1 MSTTKLNTI
10 PEILEDIRAGRMVV
24 MMDDE
29 ERENEGDL
37 VMAASKVR
45 PEDINFMARFGR
57 GLICLPLT
65 RERCRQLQLPL
76 MVNENQSRFA
86 TNFTV
91 SIEAVEGITTGISA
105 YDRAHTI
112 RTAVKPDANFQDL
125 SQPGHVFPLMA
136 QPGGVLTRSGH
147 TEASVDLAML
157 AGLEPAAVLVEI
169 LNEDGSMA
177 RRPELEDFAR
187 EHGLKIGTIA
197 DLIHYR
203 METEKSVEH
212 VSTHDVVTDFGPFT
226 LHTYRD
232 LIEDRL
238 HLALMRGVVSPEESF
253 LVRVHVQ
260 NPLSDVLSIQR
271 DDFGMPLRTALAQV
285 DAANGGLVLVL
296 GGYKEDDEILRQ
308 IQQKPEPAMKSNGD
322 NQHSREL
329 RTYGIGAQ
337 IIADLGIRKMRVLSA
352 PWKLTGL
359 AGFGLEV
366 EEYIDTLGEKT
377 EWIMKEIS
385 APELGR
391 DMSIAV
397 VAARFNRFIVDQLVA
412 GVQDALDRQG
422 IEESRQAL
430 VWVPGAFE
438 LPLMADQLASSGK
451 YDAVIALGAVVRG
464 GTPHFDFV
472 AGECASGL
480 SEVSLDHGI
489 PVTFGV
495 LTTDTV
501 EQALERAGTDE
512 GNKGFDVAMTAIEMV
527 ETMRAVKTHLAG
539 LSG

>member
-1 MSTTKLNTI
+1 MTTTKLNTI
-10 PEILEDIRAGRMVV
+10 PELLEELRAGRMIV

-76 MVNENQSRFA
+76 MVNENQARFS

-91 SIEAVEGITTGISA
+91 SIEAAEGITTGISA

-112 RTAVKPDANFQDL
+112 RTAVRPDAQIEDL
-125 SQPGHVFPLMA
+125 SQPGHVFPLIS
-136 QPGGVLTRSGH
+136 QPGGVLTRAGH

-177 RRPELEDFAR
+177 RRPELETFAQ

-197 DLIHYR
+197 DLIRYR

-212 VSTHDVVTDFGPFT
+212 ISTHEVETDFGTFA

-238 HLALMRGVVSPEESF
+238 HLALMRGVPNPDEPF

-260 NPLSDVLSIQR
+260 NPLNDVLSIR
-271 DDFGMPLRTALAQV
+271 RSDFGMPLRSAMEQIDDTGAGLA
-285 DAANGGLVLVL
+285 LVL
-296 GGYKEDDEILRQ
+296 GGNKDDDEILRQ
-308 IQQKPEPAMKSNGD
+308 IQQKRAPPIAPSGD
-322 NQHSREL
+322 NRRSREL

-337 IIADLGIRKMRVLSA
+337 IIADLGVRRMRVLSA

-366 EEYIDTLGEKT
+366 EEYIETL
-377 EWIMKEIS
+377 
-385 APELGR
+385 
-391 DMSIAV
+391 
-397 VAARFNRFIVDQLVA
+397 AAKA
-412 GVQDALDRQG
+412 
-422 IEESRQAL
+422 EE
-430 VWVPGAFE
+430 
-438 LPLMADQLASSGK
+438 
-451 YDAVIALGAVVRG
+451 
-464 GTPHFDFV
+464 T
-472 AGECASGL
+472 
-480 SEVSLDHGI
+480 
-489 PVTFGV
+489 
-495 LTTDTV
+495 
-501 EQALERAGTDE
+501 
-512 GNKGFDVAMTAIEMV
+512 
-527 ETMRAVKTHLAG
+527 
-539 LSG
+539 

>member
-1 MSTTKLNTI
+1 MSAKTKLNTI

-76 MVNENQSRFA
+76 MVNENQARFA

-91 SIEAVEGITTGISA
+91 SIEAAEGITTGISA

-112 RTAVKPDANFQDL
+112 RTAVKPDANMEDL
-125 SQPGHVFPLMA
+125 SQPGHVFPLMSQA
-136 QPGGVLTRSGH
+136 GGVLTRSGH

-177 RRPELEDFAR
+177 RRPELEEFAR

-238 HLALMRGVVSPEESF
+238 HLALMRGLPSPEEPF

-271 DDFGMPLRTALAQV
+271 ADFGMPLRTALTQI
-285 DAANGGLVLVL
+285 DAAGSGLVLVL
-296 GGYKEDDEILRQ
+296 GGDKDDDEILRQ
-308 IQQKPEPAMKSNGD
+308 IQEIPEPAMKSNGD
-322 NQHSREL
+322 NKRSREL

-366 EEYIDTLGEKT
+366 DEYIDTLGNKM
-377 EWIMKEIS
+377 EW
-385 APELGR
+385 L
-391 DMSIAV
+391 
-397 VAARFNRFIVDQLVA
+397 
-412 GVQDALDRQG
+412 
-422 IEESRQAL
+422 
-430 VWVPGAFE
+430 
-438 LPLMADQLASSGK
+438 
-451 YDAVIALGAVVRG
+451 
-464 GTPHFDFV
+464 
-472 AGECASGL
+472 
-480 SEVSLDHGI
+480 
-489 PVTFGV
+489 
-495 LTTDTV
+495 
-501 EQALERAGTDE
+501 
-512 GNKGFDVAMTAIEMV
+512 
-527 ETMRAVKTHLAG
+527 
-539 LSG
+539 

>member
-1 MSTTKLNTI
+1 MSVKTKLNTI

-76 MVNENQSRFA
+76 MVNENQARFA

-91 SIEAVEGITTGISA
+91 SIEAAEGITTGISA

-112 RTAVKPDANFQDL
+112 RTAVKPDAHKEDL

-136 QPGGVLTRSGH
+136 QAGGVLTRSGH

-177 RRPELEDFAR
+177 RRPELEEFAR

-238 HLALMRGVVSPEESF
+238 HLALMRGVPSPGDPF

-271 DDFGMPLRTALAQV
+271 ADFGMPLRTALTQI
-285 DAANGGLVLVL
+285 DAAGSGLVLVL
-296 GGYKEDDEILRQ
+296 GGDKDDDEILRQ
-308 IQQKPEPAMKSNGD
+308 IQEIPEPAMKSNGD
-322 NQHSREL
+322 NKRSREL

-366 EEYIDTLGEKT
+366 EESIDTLGNKM
-377 EWIMKEIS
+377 EW
-385 APELGR
+385 L
-391 DMSIAV
+391 
-397 VAARFNRFIVDQLVA
+397 
-412 GVQDALDRQG
+412 
-422 IEESRQAL
+422 
-430 VWVPGAFE
+430 
-438 LPLMADQLASSGK
+438 
-451 YDAVIALGAVVRG
+451 
-464 GTPHFDFV
+464 
-472 AGECASGL
+472 
-480 SEVSLDHGI
+480 
-489 PVTFGV
+489 
-495 LTTDTV
+495 
-501 EQALERAGTDE
+501 
-512 GNKGFDVAMTAIEMV
+512 
-527 ETMRAVKTHLAG
+527 
-539 LSG
+539 

>member
-1 MSTTKLNTI
+1 MSKTSKLNTI
-10 PEILEDIRAGRMVV
+10 PELLEDIRAGRMIV

-29 ERENEGDL
+29 DRENEGDL

-76 MVNENQSRFA
+76 MVNENQTRFA

-91 SIEAVEGITTGISA
+91 SIEAAEGITTGISA

-112 RTAVKPDANFQDL
+112 RTAVKPDADIKDL

-136 QPGGVLTRSGH
+136 QPGGVLNRSGH
-147 TEASVDLAML
+147 TEASVDLSML

-177 RRPELEDFAR
+177 RRPELEKFAR

-203 METEKSVEH
+203 METEKSVER
-212 VSTHDVVTDFGPFT
+212 VSTHEVITDFGPFT

-232 LIEDRL
+232 LIEDRV
-238 HLALMRGVVSPEESF
+238 HLALMRDVAIPEEPF

-271 DDFGMPLRTALAQV
+271 SDFGMPLRTALAQIES
-285 DAANGGLVLVL
+285 AGSGLALVL
-296 GGYKEDDEILRQ
+296 GGSKDDDEILRQ
-308 IQQKPEPAMKSNGD
+308 IQQKPAPAIESNGD
-322 NQHSREL
+322 NRRSREL

-366 EEYIDTLGEKT
+366 EEYIDTLGE
-377 EWIMKEIS
+377 
-385 APELGR
+385 
-391 DMSIAV
+391 
-397 VAARFNRFIVDQLVA
+397 
-412 GVQDALDRQG
+412 
-422 IEESRQAL
+422 QA
-430 VWVPGAFE
+430 
-438 LPLMADQLASSGK
+438 
-451 YDAVIALGAVVRG
+451 
-464 GTPHFDFV
+464 
-472 AGECASGL
+472 
-480 SEVSLDHGI
+480 
-489 PVTFGV
+489 
-495 LTTDTV
+495 
-501 EQALERAGTDE
+501 ER
-512 GNKGFDVAMTAIEMV
+512 
-527 ETMRAVKTHLAG
+527 
-539 LSG
+539 S